1 MRRVRYNEVKFPS
14 NMIPQTISS
23 LEFDSDELRLVAVVL
38 VEAAESLE
46 TMHGSLLQQQNLD

>member
-1 MRRVRYNEVKFPS
+1 
-14 NMIPQTISS
+14 MIPQTISS

-46 TMHGSLLQQQNLD
+46 TMHGPLLQQQNLD

>member
-1 MRRVRYNEVKFPS
+1 
-14 NMIPQTISS
+14 MIPQTISS

-46 TMHGSLLQQQNLD
+46 TMHGSLQQQQDLD